1 MPQIMLIKEGKTK
14 AARKGRSVISVTLS
28 VITAFAMSAAAAP
41 MTYASAA
48 SSGEVTMYRLYNP
61 NSGEHLYTM
70 DAFEKSDLVSV
81 GWKDEGIGWI
91 APEKSNTPVYR
102 LYNPVAG
109 DHHYT
114 ISKAEHDNLVSNGWN
129 SEGIG
134 WYSDDAQ
141 SIPLYREYNP
151 NATTGTHNYTMD
163 RSEHDNLVSVGW
175 TDEGIGWYGVST
187 DVLNSISLSEASI
200 PLKIGNKK
208 AIKVI
213 YNPINYVGGAD
224 VIWTSSDTS
233 IATVS
238 NEGVVTAVSEG
249 DAMIT
254 ASVSGKSADCAVY
267 VKPKT
272 GLDIAKEYVTTN
284 GKRATDLYICTL
296 SLGGHDL
303 AISWTDKDYLMFID
317 LYDSDDLRINTG
329 IAIDANTGQPYS
341 NVKFDYYTYQLSLGA
356 EIDNAY
362 NAVKDTLYFQFYSG
376 DKDAYYAIDYETVNN
391 AANSALRTSF
401 PLWNDMLLK
410 MGTNM
415 KDVAFPNYSGF

>member
-1 MPQIMLIKEGKTK
+1 MNKKRSLIT
-14 AARKGRSVISVTLS
+14 VTLS
-28 VITAFAMSAAAAP
+28 IVTAFAASFAAMP

-70 DAFEKSDLVSV
+70 DASEKSRLVTV
-81 GWKDEGIGWI
+81 GWKDEGEGWI

-102 LYNPVAG
+102 LYNPIAG

-114 ISKAEHDNLVSNGWN
+114 MSKTEHDNLVSAGWN

-134 WYSDDAQ
+134 WYSDDAK
-141 SIPLYREYNP
+141 SLPLYREYNP
-151 NATTGTHNYTMD
+151 NAVTGTHNYTLNRD
-163 RSEHDNLVSVGW
+163 EHDYLVSAGW
-175 TDEGIGWYGVST
+175 VDEGIGWYGVST

-200 PLKIGNKK
+200 PLKIGKTK
-208 AIKVI
+208 TIKVL
-213 YNPINYVGGAD
+213 YNPINYAGDKKVT
-224 VIWTSSDTS
+224 WTSSDTS
-233 IATVS
+233 VATVN
-238 NEGVVTAVSEG
+238 NEGVVTAIAEG
-249 DAMIT
+249 EAMIT
-254 ASVSGKSADCAVY
+254 ASVNKKSASCAVY

-272 GLDIAKEYVTTN
+272 GLDIAKEYITAN
-284 GKRATDLYICTL
+284 GKRGTDLYICTL
-296 SLGGHDL
+296 NLGGHDL
-303 AISWTDKDYLMFID
+303 AVSWTDNDYLTFID
-317 LYDSDDLRINTG
+317 LYDSDDLHINTAV
-329 IAIDANTGQPYS
+329 AIEANTGQPYT
-341 NVKFDYYTYQLSLGA
+341 NVIFDYYTYQLSLAA
-356 EIDNAY
+356 EIDNTY
-362 NAVKDTLYFQFYSG
+362 NAVNDTLYFQFYSG